1 MHRRSFIA
9 TSVAATLTLPQ
20 ILQAQQRGVLRRVV
34 ASEMTSLDPQR
45 PTGQVTAEMA
55 AELFAGLTVTAA
67 NGRVVPGCAASW
79 STSADGLLWT
89 FNLRPNLKW
98 SDGTALTARD
108 FVFTL
113 RRYLNP
119 ETGAPNAVR
128 LDSIVGARDIRFAR
142 KAPDTLAVAATNAT
156 TLTIRLEHPDVELPL
171 NLCSA
176 YCVPEHV
183 VKVRGREWSKPEFI
197 VSNGPYR
204 LAEWAAGAKDVKLAR
219 NTHFYDAANVA
230 IDRVEWLTGYD
241 DGTRL
246 RLFRLGQVDVAA
258 IEDMGSLTIAQ
269 RELAGFVRS
278 SPECALGAIGINV
291 SRKPLDNPD
300 IRRALTLG
308 VDRAVIA
315 GKVRGLGEQPLESI
329 LPPGIPQYP
338 ATRRPEAAAWPM
350 ARRIQ
355 TAKELMQ
362 RATGGSRLKLGIGF
376 PTNPTTR
383 KVYLAIAAMWKP
395 LGVDLELL
403 PIDGRAYS
411 AAIQRGDYDLFSYAM
426 FAVVPSASV
435 FLDRFVADSTVNV
448 SRYRNPAY
456 DRAFVS
462 AERQPTIEARFAAY
476 GEAEKLLLQDVP
488 ILPLWA
494 GVSNRLVAKRVSNWV
509 DHPAHSHPSRYL
521 RLT

>member
-1 MHRRSFIA
+1 MDRRSFIA
-9 TSVAATLTLPQ
+9 ASVATSLALPAR
-20 ILQAQQRGVLRRVV
+20 LQAQSGNTLRRVV

-55 AELFAGLTVTAA
+55 AELFAGLTVTDA
-67 NGRVVPGCAASW
+67 NGRVVPGCAANW
-79 STSADGLLWT
+79 QTSPDGLTWT
-89 FNLRPNLKW
+89 FKLRPKLQW

-113 RRYLNP
+113 RRYLDP

-142 KAPDTLAVAATNAT
+142 KRPETLGVTAPDASTLV
-156 TLTIRLEHPDVELPL
+156 IRLEHPDVELPL
-171 NLCSA
+171 NLCTA

-183 VKVRGREWSKPEFI
+183 VKVRGREWSKPEYI

-204 LAEWAAGAKDVKLAR
+204 IESWAAGAKDVKLIK
-219 NTHFYDAANVA
+219 NTRFFDAALVA
-230 IDRVEWLTGYD
+230 IERVEWLTGYD

-246 RLFRLGQVDVAA
+246 RLFKLGQADIAS
-258 IEDMGSLTIAQ
+258 IEDMGNLSMAK
-269 RELAGFVRS
+269 RELPAFLRS

-300 IRRALTLG
+300 IRRALTLA
-308 VDRAVIA
+308 VDRSVIA
-315 GKVRGLGEQPLESI
+315 GKVRGLGERPLESV
-329 LPPGIPQYP
+329 LPPGITQYP
-338 ATRRPEAAAWPM
+338 KLQTPDAATWPMPKRLEAARA
-350 ARRIQ
+350 
-355 TAKELMQ
+355 LMQ
-362 RATGGSRLKLGIGF
+362 KARGGARLKLGIGF

-395 LGVDLELL
+395 IGIDLELL

-426 FAVVPSASV
+426 FAVIPSASV
-435 FLDRFVADSTVNV
+435 FLDRFVSDSTINV
-448 SRYRNPAY
+448 SRYKNAAY
-456 DRAFVS
+456 DRAFLS
-462 AERQPTIEARFAAY
+462 AERQATIEARFAAY
-476 GEAEKLLLQDVP
+476 AEAEKLLLQDVP
-488 ILPLWA
+488 LLPLWA
-494 GVSNRLVAKRVSNWV
+494 GVSNRLVAKRVGGWV

-521 RLT
+521 KI